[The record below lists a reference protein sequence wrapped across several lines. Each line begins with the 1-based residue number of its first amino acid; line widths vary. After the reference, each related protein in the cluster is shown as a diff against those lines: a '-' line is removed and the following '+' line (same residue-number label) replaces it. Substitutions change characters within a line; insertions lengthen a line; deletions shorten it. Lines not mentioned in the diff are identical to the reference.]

1 MSGSKTKNSPKNVK
15 RVGNKGN
22 KVATKRNRNKR

>member
-15 RVGNKGN
+15 RVGNQVAAKN
-22 KVATKRNRNKR
+22 KKNRK